1 MIQAAPRGTSA
12 CGPGTKHSLRAFEGM
27 HEELQRQ
34 IQRIAEECA
43 APGWDGYGASP
54 VTPEAVAQA
63 RLFAEA
69 IPTELPTPTIGVEPD
84 GAFTFEW
91 YRNPRLLL
99 SVSVDASAALPYAAG
114 LPRGTISGTEIFH
127 GRDGTLTVEAP
138 RKLANLDVDV
148 LIVPK
153 RPPAAERV
161 AAWERLC
168 RCLQKRS
175 APPAD
180 LGRGYSTGD

>member
-34 IQRIAEECA
+34 IQKIAEECA

-54 VTPEAVAQA
+54 VTPEAVSQA
-63 RLFAEA
+63 RRFAEA

-91 YRNPRLLL
+91 YRNPRIRAADWLDVRVARRSRGAARFRSRRRDAGRPRTHGVTLL
-99 SVSVDASAALPYAAG
+99 
-114 LPRGTISGTEIFH
+114 RRF
-127 GRDGTLTVEAP
+127 AP
-138 RKLANLDVDV
+138 RA
-148 LIVPK
+148 
-153 RPPAAERV
+153 
-161 AAWERLC
+161 
-168 RCLQKRS
+168 S
-175 APPAD
+175 
-180 LGRGYSTGD
+180 